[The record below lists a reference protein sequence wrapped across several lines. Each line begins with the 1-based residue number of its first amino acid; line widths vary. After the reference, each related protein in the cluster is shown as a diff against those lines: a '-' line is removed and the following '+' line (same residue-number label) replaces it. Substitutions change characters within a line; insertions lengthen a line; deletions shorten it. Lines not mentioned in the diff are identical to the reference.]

1 MPTMVSDNFKHII
14 CAYTHL
20 FPSLAMSVGATNV
33 VGANADGE
41 W

>member
-1 MPTMVSDNFKHII
+1 MIILNILYAHIL
-14 CAYTHL
+14 T
-20 FPSLAMSVGATNV
+20 FFSSLAMSVGATNV